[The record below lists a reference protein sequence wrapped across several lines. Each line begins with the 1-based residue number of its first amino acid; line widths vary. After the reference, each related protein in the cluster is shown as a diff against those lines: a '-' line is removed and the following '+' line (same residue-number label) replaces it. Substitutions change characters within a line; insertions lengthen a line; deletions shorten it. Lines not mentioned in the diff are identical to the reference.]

1 MIEILIFGLII
12 LAVTSLW
19 VLIEKRRSPKFLIW
33 FIPVLLILVTS
44 TYMTYTSILGLPKF
58 EIPKKGVYLKYYVD
72 EPNWIYLWVVVGDN
86 IPRSYQI
93 VYSKKT
99 HKSLEGVDQQAQEG
113 NFMVL
118 EENIKDADLGE
129 EGDDNK
135 GEGFTIGGD
144 ISFYKWDYTKA
155 LLSKKITTNRED

>member
-1 MIEILIFGLII
+1 MLEVLIFGLVI
-12 LAVTSLW
+12 LAATSLW

-33 FIPVLLILVTS
+33 FIPVLLVLVTS
-44 TYMTYTSILGLPKF
+44 TYMTYTSILGLPRV
-58 EIPKKGVYLKYYVD
+58 EIPKKGIYLKYYVD

-118 EENIKDADLGE
+118 EENSDEGE
-129 EGDDNK
+129 QSEEDSEK
-135 GEGFTIGGD
+135 SKGFTIGGD
-144 ISFYKWDYTKA
+144 ISFYKWDYTNE
-155 LLSKKITTNRED
+155 LPSKKITTNRED

>member
-1 MIEILIFGLII
+1 MLEILIFGLVI
-12 LAVTSLW
+12 LAATSLW
-19 VLIEKRRSPKFLIW
+19 VLIEKRKSPKFLMW
-33 FIPVLLILVTS
+33 FIPVLLVLVTS
-44 TYMTYTSILGLPKF
+44 TYITYTSILGLPKF

-113 NFMVL
+113 NFMIL
-118 EENIKDADLGE
+118 DENTDEGEQSEEDSE
-129 EGDDNK
+129 K
-135 GEGFTIGGD
+135 GEGYTIGGD
-144 ISFYKWDYTKA
+144 MSFYKWDYTNT
-155 LLSKKITTNRED
+155 LPSKKITINRED

>member
-1 MIEILIFGLII
+1 MLEILIFGLVI
-12 LAVTSLW
+12 LAATSLW
-19 VLIEKRRSPKFLIW
+19 VLIEKRKSPKFLIW
-33 FIPVLLILVTS
+33 FIPVLLVLVTS

-99 HKSLEGVDQQAQEG
+99 HKALEGVDQQAQEG
-113 NFMVL
+113 NFMIL
-118 EENIKDADLGE
+118 DENTDEGEQSEEDSE
-129 EGDDNK
+129 K
-135 GEGFTIGGD
+135 GEGYTIGGD
-144 ISFYKWDYTKA
+144 MSFYKWDYTNE
-155 LLSKKITTNRED
+155 LPSKKITTNRED

>member
-1 MIEILIFGLII
+1 MLEILIFGLVI
-12 LAVTSLW
+12 LAATSLW
-19 VLIEKRRSPKFLIW
+19 VLIEKRKSPKFLIW
-33 FIPVLLILVTS
+33 FIPVLLVLVTS

-118 EENIKDADLGE
+118 EENADEGE
-129 EGDDNK
+129 QSEEDSEK
-135 GEGFTIGGD
+135 SKGFTIGGD

-155 LLSKKITTNRED
+155 LLSKKITINRED

>member
-1 MIEILIFGLII
+1 MLEVLIFGLVI
-12 LAVTSLW
+12 LAATSLW
-19 VLIEKRRSPKFLIW
+19 VLIEKRKSPKFLMW
-33 FIPVLLILVTS
+33 FIPVLLVLVTS

-113 NFMVL
+113 NFMIL
-118 EENIKDADLGE
+118 DENTDEGEQSEEDSE
-129 EGDDNK
+129 K
-135 GEGFTIGGD
+135 GEGYTIGGD
-144 ISFYKWDYTKA
+144 MSFYKWDYTNT
-155 LLSKKITTNRED
+155 LPSKKITINRED

>member
-12 LAVTSLW
+12 LAATSLW
-19 VLIEKRRSPKFLIW
+19 VLIEKRRNPKFLIW

-44 TYMTYTSILGLPKF
+44 TYMTYTSILGLPRV
-58 EIPKKGVYLKYYVD
+58 EIPKKGIYLKYYVD

-118 EENIKDADLGE
+118 EENTDEGE
-129 EGDDNK
+129 QSEEDSEK
-135 GEGFTIGGD
+135 SKGFTIGGD
-144 ISFYKWDYTKA
+144 ISFYKWDYTNE
-155 LLSKKITTNRED
+155 LPSKKITTNRED

>member
-1 MIEILIFGLII
+1 
-12 LAVTSLW
+12 
-19 VLIEKRRSPKFLIW
+19 
-33 FIPVLLILVTS
+33 
-44 TYMTYTSILGLPKF
+44 MTYTSILGLPKF

-118 EENIKDADLGE
+118 EENADGGE
-129 EGDDNK
+129 QSEEDSEK
-135 GEGFTIGGD
+135 SKGFTIGGD
-144 ISFYKWDYTKA
+144 ISFYKWDYTNE
-155 LLSKKITTNRED
+155 LPSKKITTNRED

>member
-1 MIEILIFGLII
+1 MLEILIFGLVI
-12 LAVTSLW
+12 LAATSLW
-19 VLIEKRRSPKFLIW
+19 VLIEKRKSPKFLIW
-33 FIPVLLILVTS
+33 FIPVLLVLVTS

-118 EENIKDADLGE
+118 EENTDEGE
-129 EGDDNK
+129 QSEEDSEK
-135 GEGFTIGGD
+135 SKGFTIGGD
-144 ISFYKWDYTKA
+144 ISFYKWDYTNE
-155 LLSKKITTNRED
+155 LPSKKITTNRED

>member
-1 MIEILIFGLII
+1 MLEVLIFGLVI
-12 LAVTSLW
+12 LAATSLW
-19 VLIEKRRSPKFLIW
+19 VLIEKRKSPKFLMW
-33 FIPVLLILVTS
+33 FIPVLLVLVTS

-118 EENIKDADLGE
+118 EENADEGE
-129 EGDDNK
+129 QSEEDSEK
-135 GEGFTIGGD
+135 SKGFTIGGD

>member
-1 MIEILIFGLII
+1 MLEILIFGLVI
-12 LAVTSLW
+12 LAATSLW
-19 VLIEKRRSPKFLIW
+19 VLIEKRKSPKFLIW
-33 FIPVLLILVTS
+33 FIPVLLVLVTS

-118 EENIKDADLGE
+118 EENSDEGE
-129 EGDDNK
+129 QSEEDSEK
-135 GEGFTIGGD
+135 SKGFTIGGD
-144 ISFYKWDYTKA
+144 ISFYKWDYTNE
-155 LLSKKITTNRED
+155 LPSKKITTNRED